1 MRRRKSIAA
10 VAAVGGFAVAGL
22 AVTPFANANEP
33 GPPAAAEAVS
43 SATAVTGTVV
53 LPTGDRVTVAPNGV
67 KGFEPAAGRE
77 DIGYLVLDDGIVVPT
92 DRVEALKSGAE
103 DPRRYNVPQLLAAG
117 YTDAAAVPEAELDP
131 RDYDGLVPAGEHAE
145 SAAETQPVTVAI
157 ADAADAVPDGDFI
170 QWYDAATGDRGRFVF
185 DETGSGTVELPA
197 GEYLLFGGVW
207 NEDEAGAET
216 EVVTGVLPVTVEDDP
231 VDTRFG
237 GSDVSP
243 VTSEVEQPDAVFDGS
258 QITVGFQ
265 GPFHEPGDGTGVL
278 YFLGPD
284 TDAYVLPEPELPEG
298 YVTDFVYKSRFASP
312 DGAAEPYLY
321 NLAFGGTGS
330 YPADLSL
337 SVADEELSVEETTYN
352 DLGIA
357 TRGRTCD
364 SGNPG
369 SAFGGWCRVIPTPA
383 PSTRTNYRTAGP
395 ETPWGGYSDFGAFD
409 EIDFYMLDGFSR
421 YYQDRVLEAGRTAAA
436 ENFGPIGGGTAQM
449 VLSDDGDTT
458 WGSVVL
464 WPAGG
469 HNGETVDLIGYT
481 GTAELSLDGE
491 VLGSVDDTDLALG
504 FSAEL
509 PKAGRYTLTSKSS
522 RGTDVVP
529 FGTNNT
535 LAWEFDLDPAAIPE
549 DEFLSAS
556 LPVVAMSADGVDS
569 GYVDADEPL
578 DVTLDLAVEQSAE
591 PVTAE
596 SMTFQVSYDEG
607 GTWIDVPIDL
617 DCGTATATLEFPE
630 GAEAVS
636 TRFFAT
642 DDAGTEVE
650 QTTIRSFGL
659 K

>member
-1 MRRRKSIAA
+1 M
-10 VAAVGGFAVAGL
+10 
-22 AVTPFANANEP
+22 
-33 GPPAAAEAVS
+33 
-43 SATAVTGTVV
+43 
-53 LPTGDRVTVAPNGV
+53 TVAPNGV

-77 DIGYLVLDDGIVVPT
+77 DVGHLVLDDGIVVPT
-92 DRVEALKSGAE
+92 DRVEAIMSGAE
-103 DPRRYNVPQLLAAG
+103 DPRRYNVSQLLAG
-117 YTDAAAVPEAELDP
+117 GHIDAAAVPEAELDP
-131 RDYDGLVPAGEHAE
+131 REYDGLVPADDHAV
-145 SAAETQPVTVAI
+145 SAAETQTVTVTI
-157 ADAADAVPDGDFI
+157 ADTADAVPERNFI
-170 QWYDAATGDRGRFVF
+170 QWYDAASGERGEFVF
-185 DETGSGTVELPA
+185 DETGSGTVELPP
-197 GEYLLFGGVW
+197 GEYLIYGGVW
-207 NEDEAGAET
+207 NEDDSGVET

-243 VTSEVEQPDAVFDGS
+243 VTSEVEQPDAVRGHVD
-258 QITVGFQ
+258 IAVGFQ
-265 GPFHEPGDGTGVL
+265 GPFDEEGDGNGAL
-278 YFLGPD
+278 FFLGPD
-284 TDAYVLPEPELPEG
+284 ADVYVLPEPELPEG
-298 YVTDFVYKSRFASP
+298 YELDFLYKSRFASP
-312 DGAAEPYLY
+312 EGAAEPYLY
-321 NLAFGGTGS
+321 NLAFGGLGG
-330 YPADLSL
+330 YPEDLSFA
-337 SVADEELSVEETTYN
+337 VADEELSVEETTYN
-352 DLGIA
+352 AFGIA
-357 TRGRTCD
+357 TRGRTSD
-364 SGNPG
+364 AGNPG
-369 SAFGGWCRVIPTPA
+369 SSFGGWCEQIWVNA

-395 ETPWGGYSDFGAFD
+395 DVSWGGTSDFGNFD
-409 EIDFYMLDGFSR
+409 EEDFYLLDGFSR
-421 YYQDRVLEAGRTAAA
+421 YYQDRVLEVGKTTAA

-449 VLSDDGDTT
+449 MLSDDGDTT
-458 WGSVVL
+458 WGSVAL

-469 HNGETVDLIGYT
+469 HNGETTDLLGYE
-481 GTAELSLDGE
+481 GTAKLSLDGE
-491 VLGSVDDTDLALG
+491 VLGSFDGADMALG
-504 FSAEL
+504 LSAEL

-529 FGTNNT
+529 FGVNNT

-549 DEFLSAS
+549 GEILSVS
-556 LPVVAMSADGVDS
+556 LPVVAMSADGVES

-630 GAEAVS
+630 GAEHVS